1 MKDSLSLRCDVQI
14 IINAIHEFNS
24 KEKLIHSVQVIY
36 LHTTHLQY
44 SEYILLVNVIWRG
57 ASKMFTPKGE
67 KRLGHAD

>member
-24 KEKLIHSVQVIY
+24 KEKLIHSIQVIY
-36 LHTTHLQY
+36 LQY